1 MFPNGLF
8 AFIYIMNIVHLV
20 CHGLL
25 IWGGVSILTPTPP
38 TPNIPPIP
46 PAPTIPTTLPTP
58 HIPTTEEIKNKKKK
72 DHGIVMITIS
82 IIMILIILGAFAYHI
97 KEQSSELSMNIIAVV
112 WLAGMVSG
120 FSNLLIYF
128 FAG

>member
-1 MFPNGLF
+1 
-8 AFIYIMNIVHLV
+8 
-20 CHGLL
+20 
-25 IWGGVSILTPTPP
+25 
-38 TPNIPPIP
+38 
-46 PAPTIPTTLPTP
+46 
-58 HIPTTEEIKNKKKK
+58 
-72 DHGIVMITIS
+72 
-82 IIMILIILGAFAYHI
+82 MILIILGAFAYHI